1 MSYRKRSIPDSFA
14 VLSGPRPPDELTFK
28 SDQLQILCNS
38 RNTTWRDPGMHQHAV
53 GDEAYM
59 VLEGVITLMIED
71 EQVTVGPEVTPPYRG
86 FVIRAPAIED
96 KISREYDVDSRP

>member
-1 MSYRKRSIPDSFA
+1 
-14 VLSGPRPPDELTFK
+14 
-28 SDQLQILCNS
+28 
-38 RNTTWRDPGMHQHAV
+38 MHQHAV

-71 EQVTVGPEVTPPYRG
+71 EQVTVGPGEICFVAAGTIHALIEVTPPYRG